1 VHFARVIPQQ
11 TGETSMSANV
21 QSMAFIGNRN
31 DIWHR
36 FGEQM
41 APGESV
47 DDWRRRA
54 GMDWNAIKVP
64 AIAALEGEAFEHIGM
79 DARFAPVPGF
89 KFLARSDNGHV
100 LGYVSDGYQIVQPSE
115 VLEWFR
121 DYISNDSRFEL
132 DVAGVLGAG
141 ERVWATAKF
150 NGDLTVAGER
160 HSARVLM
167 VTSFDG
173 SLATRN
179 KMVVTRVVCQ
189 NTLAIGLGE
198 KTPNITTRHSTR
210 FVAERVGRE
219 LSKLAASTTRFK
231 AIGDAMATVNMEAN
245 AMLAFFRATLDIAE
259 SENVK
264 DLSTRKQNQLAA
276 LASAHDRSVSEG
288 AERFTAWSALQAVTR
303 YADHERS
310 TRGGDSEN
318 AARFESANFGSGEQ
332 LKQKA
337 MGLLMPLI
345 KDKVPVAA

>member
-1 VHFARVIPQQ
+1 
-11 TGETSMSANV
+11 MSANV
-21 QSMAFIGNRN
+21 QSMAFIGDRN

-36 FGEQM
+36 FGNQM
-41 APGESV
+41 AEGGTIP
-47 DDWRRRA
+47 DWQKRA
-54 GMDWNAIKVP
+54 GLDWSAIKVP
-64 AIAALEGEAFEHIGM
+64 AIAALEGADFEHIGM
-79 DARFAPVPGF
+79 EARFAPVPGF

-121 DYISNDSRFEL
+121 DYIGTDSRFQL
-132 DVAGVLGAG
+132 DVAGVLGQG

-150 NGDLTVAGER
+150 NGDLSVAGEK
-160 HSARVLM
+160 HTARVLM

-189 NTLAIGLGE
+189 NTLAVGLGE

-219 LSKLAASTTRFK
+219 LGKLAASTTRFK
-231 AIGDAMATVNMEAN
+231 AVGDAMAQVHLDSN
-245 AMLAFFRATLDIAE
+245 AMLSFFRQCLDVAE
-259 SENVK
+259 SEK
-264 DLSTRKQNQLAA
+264 LEDISTRKQNQLAA

-318 AARFESANFGSGEQ
+318 AARFESANFGSGDL

-337 MGLLMPLI
+337 MGILMPLI
-345 KDKVPVAA
+345 KDRVTIAA

>member
-1 VHFARVIPQQ
+1 M
-11 TGETSMSANV
+11 TANV
-21 QSMAFIGNRN
+21 QSMAFIGDRN

-36 FGEQM
+36 FGNQM
-41 APGESV
+41 AEGETI
-47 DDWRRRA
+47 DDWRKRA
-54 GMDWNAIKVP
+54 GLDWTAVKVP
-64 AIAALEGEAFEHIGM
+64 AIAALEGADFEHIAM
-79 DARFAPVPGF
+79 DSRFAPVPGF
-89 KFLARSDNGHV
+89 KFLARSDNGRV
-100 LGYVSDGYQIVQPSE
+100 LGYVSDGYQIVQPAE

-121 DYISNDSRFEL
+121 DYIANDSRFQL
-132 DVAGVLGAG
+132 DVAGVLGQG

-150 NGDLTVAGER
+150 NGDLSVAGER
-160 HSARVLM
+160 HTARVLM

-189 NTLAIGLGE
+189 NTLAVGLGE

-219 LSKLAASTTRFK
+219 LGKLAASTTRFK
-231 AIGDAMATVNMEAN
+231 AVGDAMATVHLDSN
-245 AMLAFFRATLDIAE
+245 AMLSFFRQCLDVAE
-259 SENVK
+259 SEK
-264 DLSTRKQNQLAA
+264 LSDLSSRKQNQLQA
-276 LASAHDRSVSEG
+276 LASAHDRSVAEG
-288 AERFTAWSALQAVTR
+288 AEKFTAWSALQAVTR

-318 AARFESANFGSGEQ
+318 AARFESANFGSGDL

-337 MGLLMPLI
+337 MGILMPLI